1 MIAERLGM
9 SRNVKQLVFRDAF
22 CRMHARDGKRALRQ
36 RTRLV
41 EHDRIQPCKGFQIRR
56 ALDED
61 ALLRRAADAGEE
73 RQRHGDNQRAR
84 AGDNKESQRSVN
96 PVRPVAVKQARNN
109 CQRQREEAH
118 GGRVNP
124 AELGDEAFRLCLR
137 VAGGFDQRQNLRD
150 GGFAVTDRD
159 LDFHHAGQVDAA
171 AEDLVALLHVARE
184 RFTGQRRGIQ
194 ARIALDDHTV
204 QRNLLAGLDEDDV
217 ARAHT
222 LWADAAAVV
231 AVHQIRIVRTDVHQL
246 RDGFAALVNRLIL
259 EVFANL
265 VQYHDRDAFRIFRDA
280 HCADGRNR
288 HQEVLVEHFAMADV
302 ADGAP
307 QHVVARDQIRRDEH
321 DNRRPVRFAQIR
333 LADQPQRQQ
342 RDRSRNANHQLL
354 ALVRAAVFVAMF
366 MRVLVMLVAVIVII
380 VVMVMMLVTAA
391 AFAVVMM
398 LVMLMLVFIIVLV
411 MMPAARADRSG
422 RLFRFIEENLRVGF
436 DFLHLR
442 VCRLANLL
450 EAVSGRF
457 QSNLLLHIIQ
467 RHAHHARQL
476 LQRAFHLCRAVRA
489 VNVDFPRFLHGF
501 RRPFRYLFRIT
512 LFAGR
517 HRPENK
523 HVSIRSY
530 VIILLFMP
538 IVKRKKKIFSPKIQK
553 SGTCFAQ
560 MPLLR
565 NYYYYNTIFK

>member
-1 MIAERLGM
+1 M
-9 SRNVKQLVFRDAF
+9 
-22 CRMHARDGKRALRQ
+22 
-36 RTRLV
+36 
-41 EHDRIQPCKGFQIRR
+41 
-56 ALDED
+56 
-61 ALLRRAADAGEE
+61 
-73 RQRHGDNQRAR
+73 
-84 AGDNKESQRSVN
+84 
-96 PVRPVAVKQARNN
+96 
-109 CQRQREEAH
+109 
-118 GGRVNP
+118 
-124 AELGDEAFRLCLR
+124 
-137 VAGGFDQRQNLRD
+137 
-150 GGFAVTDRD
+150 
-159 LDFHHAGQVDAA
+159 
-171 AEDLVALLHVARE
+171 VALLHVTRE
-184 RFTGQRRGIQ
+184 RFTGQRRGIH
-194 ARIALDDHTV
+194 ARIALDDHAV

-217 ARAHT
+217 AHAH
-222 LWADAAAVV
+222 LFGADAAA
-231 AVHQIRIVRTDVHQL
+231 AIAFHQIRIVRANVHQL

-259 EVFANL
+259 EVFADL

-288 HQEVLVEHFAMADV
+288 HQEVLVEHLAAADV

-354 ALVRAAVFVAMF
+354 ALVRAAVFVTML
-366 MRVLVMLVAVIVII
+366 MRVLVMLAFVMVII
-380 VVMVMMLVTAA
+380 IMMMMIVTAA

-398 LVMLMLVFIIVLV
+398 VMLMLVVIIVLV

-422 RLFRFIEENLRVGF
+422 RLFRFVEENLRVGF

-442 VCRLANLL
+442 VRRLAHLL
-450 EAVSGRF
+450 EAFVRRF
-457 QSNLLLHIIQ
+457 QCDFLLHIIH
-467 RHAHHARQL
+467 RRIHHTGQL
-476 LQRAFHLCRAVRA
+476 LQCAFHLCRAVRA

-512 LFAGR
+512 LFAGW
-517 HRPENK
+517 HCPENK

-538 IVKRKKKIFSPKIQK
+538 IVKRKKKIFSPKMRK

-560 MPLLR
+560 MPLVGELLLL
-565 NYYYYNTIFK
+565 